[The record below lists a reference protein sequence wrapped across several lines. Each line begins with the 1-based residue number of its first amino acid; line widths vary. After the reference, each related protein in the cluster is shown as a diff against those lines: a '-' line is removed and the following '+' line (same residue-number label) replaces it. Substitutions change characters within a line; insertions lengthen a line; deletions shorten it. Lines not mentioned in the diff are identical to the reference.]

1 MPARHT
7 LFGIAG
13 STSLA
18 LEPYASTIR
27 LSFGIVSLADTCVH
41 DFNHPSMLAMDD
53 GGVNP

>member
-1 MPARHT
+1 M
-7 LFGIAG
+7 
-13 STSLA
+13 
-18 LEPYASTIR
+18 R